1 MSVKRLTREKA
12 LWRIGCVFWLLLLAG
27 CGGGLSAQATG
38 GGETIATVVGATAVA
53 AAPTTLA
60 APTAARLTAVPTP
73 PAAPPPAAPA
83 LPTAAPTPVWAQA
96 DGVRCGVLLPLV
108 AEPAAP
114 PVQQIAGALPAGLAI
129 PVAAQPALAYL
140 LQNPAH
146 VGLVAYR
153 VGLAEQGVYLNGDAP
168 MPLASIV
175 KLIHLVAYAEAVE
188 DGRFNPASWLPVSEL
203 ERFFLPG
210 SDLRS
215 HPQAI
220 SELSSRGLVSG
231 DPPAFPLEE
240 LPWMMLR
247 NSSNAATDY
256 LHLALGQET
265 LEATAL
271 KLGLAAQTAPCPFL
285 GQFLTI
291 SNHTRTGD
299 NETAIRA
306 LIADPER
313 YGREVMD
320 LTLAYSASAEFREA
334 EGRWYQRSRR
344 PSWEAQSL
352 FSENLNAQGTAR
364 EYADLM
370 AKIVQ
375 NGLRSSYVNILVRRN
390 LEWPLSVY
398 PINQELFYTV
408 GYKNGSLPGILNT
421 LYYASPRD
429 GGGLVVVAL
438 FFRHLPQATYR
449 EWQRTLTHDEL
460 ARWLLTDPQAIP
472 ALRALLE

>member
-12 LWRIGCVFWLLLLAG
+12 LWRIGCVFWLLLLAALAG
-27 CGGGLSAQATG
+27 CGGGLAAQATG
-38 GGETIATVVGATAVA
+38 SGEATPTAAVATAAVA
-53 AAPTTLA
+53 TAPVATAIAQPPVRATSLPIPTPNPPATLSPTSTA
-60 APTAARLTAVPTP
+60 APTAATP
-73 PAAPPPAAPA
+73 A
-83 LPTAAPTPVWAQA
+83 PVWAQA
-96 DGVRCGVLLPLV
+96 DGARCGALLPLV
-108 AEPAAP
+108 AESVAP
-114 PVQQIAGALPAGLAI
+114 PVQQIAGALPVGLAV

-247 NSSNAATDY
+247 NSSNAAADY

-299 NETAIRA
+299 NEAAIRA

-320 LTLAYSASAEFREA
+320 LTLAYSDSAEFREA

-352 FSENLNAQGTAR
+352 FSEHLNAQGTAR

-375 NGLRSSYVNILVRRN
+375 NELRSPYVNILVRRN

-398 PINQELFYTV
+398 PINQELFYTCQLSES
-408 GYKNGSLPGILNT
+408 GRQIHS
-421 LYYASPRD
+421 
-429 GGGLVVVAL
+429 
-438 FFRHLPQATYR
+438 FYR
-449 EWQRTLTHDEL
+449 
-460 ARWLLTDPQAIP
+460 
-472 ALRALLE
+472 